1 MNIITVP
8 AVAGVS
14 GLMNAHL
21 GRILL
26 LSPVDPSEGH
36 LMPSDAWW
44 EEFRLTA
51 CGKAAPAARK
61 LSTTH
66 TITDCWMRTDV
77 WESIRES
84 PDHLVESA
92 TGTHPSVRN
101 TWQKAAWKTF
111 SFLTHN
117 HGISDLTFVSKIYH
131 PNKEIQALLKSWK
144 GSLKRP
150 KIVSHLH
157 CPLHICL
164 KKWLSVLS

>member
-21 GRILL
+21 GRILF

-36 LMPSDAWW
+36 LMPCDACW
-44 EEFRLTA
+44 EEFPLTA
-51 CGKAAPAARK
+51 CGTAAPAARN

-66 TITDCWMRTDV
+66 TITDCWMSTDV

-92 TGTHPSVRN
+92 TGRHSSVRS
-101 TWQKAAWKTF
+101 TWQKTAWKTF
-111 SFLTHN
+111 SFLAHN

-131 PNKEIQALLKSWK
+131 PNKEIQALLNSWK

-164 KKWLSVLS
+164 KKKDSVLS